1 MKQLLKFV
9 AALCV
14 ALAIVLGVRA
24 VAFTICTV
32 PVDIGDKLHRGDKVM
47 VNKLSSAL
55 DFSRGDII
63 VYDEQGCRR
72 ASASIAVVRP
82 SVRWWPFLAIPFTWA
97 ANATASLIFAATAV
111 AATIVGSISSIPATA
126 VALCTSIRLWARAI
140 VYCNAVF
147 S

>member
-1 MKQLLKFV
+1 MKRLLKFV

-47 VNKLSSAL
+47 VNKLSSAP

-63 VYDEQGCRR
+63 VYDEQGVPPRFCLYSRSE
-72 ASASIAVVRP
+72 AIGEVV
-82 SVRWWPFLAIPFTWA
+82 AIPGD
-97 ANATASLIFAATAV
+97 
-111 AATIVGSISSIPATA
+111 TIHVGRQCYRIPYI
-126 VALCTSIRLWARAI
+126 CCDRYGCNDCRLYLVDTGHGRRL
-140 VYCNAVF
+140 VHKHQVVGKGYRLL
-147 S
+147 

>member
-47 VNKLSSAL
+47 VNKPVECPGL
-55 DFSRGDII
+55 
-63 VYDEQGCRR
+63 
-72 ASASIAVVRP
+72 
-82 SVRWWPFLAIPFTWA
+82 
-97 ANATASLIFAATAV
+97 
-111 AATIVGSISSIPATA
+111 
-126 VALCTSIRLWARAI
+126 
-140 VYCNAVF
+140 
-147 S
+147 